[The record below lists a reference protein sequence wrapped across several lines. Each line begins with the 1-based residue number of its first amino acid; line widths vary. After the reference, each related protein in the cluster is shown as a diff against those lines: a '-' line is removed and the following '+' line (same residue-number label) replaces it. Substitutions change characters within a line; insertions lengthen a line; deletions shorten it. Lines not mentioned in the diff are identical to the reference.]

1 MDRLWQSNGLDL
13 QMMCYNV
20 MVTGLDE
27 GFIEIVEHAT
37 EISSMHKHENQLMG
51 PWRKQS
57 IINHFLRQYEELNQF
72 SEA

>member
-1 MDRLWQSNGLDL
+1 
-13 QMMCYNV
+13 MMCYNV

-37 EISSMHKHENQLMG
+37 EISSMHKNENQLMG

-57 IINHFLRQYEELNQF
+57 IINHFLR
-72 SEA
+72 